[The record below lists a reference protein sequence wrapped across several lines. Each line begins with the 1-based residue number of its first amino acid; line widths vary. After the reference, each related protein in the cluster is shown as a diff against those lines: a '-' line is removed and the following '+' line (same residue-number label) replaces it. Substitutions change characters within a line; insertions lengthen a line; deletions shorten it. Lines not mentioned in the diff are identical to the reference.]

1 MSWKN
6 WAVVRF
12 CRWVYRIL
20 DKQIILIDYN
30 VDVSRRRYNEVF
42 KFARMSSAQA
52 ISMGYIRGKNIKDEI
67 AYIPFKIYVRFT
79 PSAAPPD
86 PFTTYE
92 DGTIVPN
99 LETSSTLW
107 DHWRSDAIEKFLA
120 GMTTRKTLAPID
132 QKKLLMIG
140 VVIVGAL
147 AGLYILFR

>member
-6 WAVVRF
+6 WALVRF
-12 CRWVYRIL
+12 CRWAYRIL

-30 VDVSRRRYNEVF
+30 IDTSRRRYHENFRFV
-42 KFARMSSAQA
+42 RMSSAQA
-52 ISMGYIRGKNIKDEI
+52 INLGYIRGKNIKDEI
-67 AYIPFKIYVRFT
+67 AYMPFRIYVRFT
-79 PSAAPPD
+79 PGAAPPD
-86 PFTTYE
+86 PYTTYE

-107 DHWRSDAIEKFLA
+107 DHWRSDAIEKFLS
-120 GMTTRKTLAPID
+120 GMTTRRTLAPID
-132 QKKLLMIG
+132 QKKLMMIG